1 MKNKLSD
8 FQNQCDIYIYSFI
21 CHINCGW
28 IIVDDNSLIVK
39 KFFKI
44 VLQYKKVL
52 FILSYIIQNHMIHNV
67 GQKYMLI

>member
-1 MKNKLSD
+1 MN
-8 FQNQCDIYIYSFI
+8 
-21 CHINCGW
+21 NCGW

-39 KFFKI
+39 NLSQELF